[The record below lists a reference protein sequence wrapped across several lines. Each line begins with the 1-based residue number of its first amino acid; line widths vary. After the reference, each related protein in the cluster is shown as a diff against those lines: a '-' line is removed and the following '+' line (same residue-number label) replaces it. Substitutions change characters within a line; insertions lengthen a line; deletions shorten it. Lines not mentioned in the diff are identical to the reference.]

1 MNEGENRTLEFAP
14 SAKAALLCQEGLA
27 LEEPSM
33 FQ

>member
-1 MNEGENRTLEFAP
+1 MKERRESFAP